1 MTFKR
6 IGLFLGPILF
16 FVLLLIPHPN
26 GVSPEGWKVIA
37 LAVFMLAWW
46 VSEAVPIA
54 VTSLLPMLLL
64 PMMGVTTLNK
74 AAAPYSNPVV
84 YLFMGGFVI
93 ALAMERWNLHRR
105 IALNIVRLTG
115 TNADGILFGFI
126 LATALISMWIS
137 NTATAIMM
145 LPIALS
151 VIDLLRRRIS
161 TAMEKGM
168 DRFALTMM
176 LGIAYASSIGGM
188 ATIIGT
194 PPNVVFAGYM
204 RETFDIEVSF
214 AEWFVVGF
222 PFSMLLLLLTYL
234 VVVKWMY
241 PNRLGKFSGAREL
254 LEEELAELGPVS
266 KGEKRTLWVFLLAAV
281 CWIFQAQ
288 INQLLPFLKLSDT
301 AVALAAAVLLF
312 VVPVDWPQ
320 NKFLLEW
327 KDTEKLPWGIL
338 LLFGGGLSLAD
349 SLAETGIIGLIGNQ
363 FAGLSTAGWLVIL
376 GLSTVSL
383 FLTEVMSNVALVTI
397 FLPVVGGIAVGMGI
411 PPEEMCIPVT
421 LAASGAFMLP
431 MSTPPNAIVFAS
443 GHLQIA
449 QMVRVGF
456 VLNIVS
462 VLLVTLFVKTLLPYL
477 YEMG

>member
-84 YLFMGGFVI
+84 YLFMGGFII

-222 PFSMLLLLLTYL
+222 PFSIILLLLTYL

-241 PNRLGKFSGAREL
+241 PNRLGKFSGP
-254 LEEELAELGPVS
+254 GS
-266 KGEKRTLWVFLLAAV
+266 
-281 CWIFQAQ
+281 CWRR
-288 INQLLPFLKLSDT
+288 N
-301 AVALAAAVLLF
+301 
-312 VVPVDWPQ
+312 WR
-320 NKFLLEW
+320 N
-327 KDTEKLPWGIL
+327 
-338 LLFGGGLSLAD
+338 
-349 SLAETGIIGLIGNQ
+349 
-363 FAGLSTAGWLVIL
+363 
-376 GLSTVSL
+376 
-383 FLTEVMSNVALVTI
+383 
-397 FLPVVGGIAVGMGI
+397 
-411 PPEEMCIPVT
+411 
-421 LAASGAFMLP
+421 
-431 MSTPPNAIVFAS
+431 
-443 GHLQIA
+443 
-449 QMVRVGF
+449 
-456 VLNIVS
+456 
-462 VLLVTLFVKTLLPYL
+462 
-477 YEMG
+477 

>member
-16 FVLLLIPHPN
+16 FVLLLIPNPN
-26 GVSPEGWKVIA
+26 GISPEGWKVIA
-37 LAVFMLAWW
+37 LAAFMLAWW

-151 VIDLLRRRIS
+151 VIDLLKRRTS
-161 TAMEKGM
+161 VGMEKGM

-214 AEWFVVGF
+214 AEWFIVGF
-222 PFSMLLLLLTYL
+222 PFSIVLLLLTYL

-254 LEEELAELGPVS
+254 LDEELAELGPIS
-266 KGEKRTLWVFLLAAV
+266 TGEKRTLWVFILAAV

-312 VVPVDWPQ
+312 VVPVDWSK
-320 NKFLLEW
+320 NRFLLEW

-363 FAGLSTAGWLVIL
+363 FAGLTTAGWVVIL

-443 GHLQIA
+443 GHLKIA

-462 VLLVTLFVKTLLPYL
+462 VLLVTLFVKTMLPYL

>member
-1 MTFKR
+1 MALPGVVVYLSCTLLPYGDPSYMPS
-6 IGLFLGPILF
+6 IGIAAMVIYLWIAEPIPVWISSLLPLILIPLHGILPFAEAAASYYNNTILLFLGGF
-16 FVLLLIPHPN
+16 LL
-26 GVSPEGWKVIA
+26 A
-37 LAVFMLAWW
+37 
-46 VSEAVPIA
+46 
-54 VTSLLPMLLL
+54 
-64 PMMGVTTLNK
+64 
-74 AAAPYSNPVV
+74 YSV
-84 YLFMGGFVI
+84 
-93 ALAMERWNLHRR
+93 EKWELHKR
-105 IALNIVRLTG
+105 IAFRLLALTG
-115 TNADGILFGFI
+115 DNPRGIIWGMMLS
-126 LATALISMWIS
+126 TCLISMWIS

-151 VIDLLRRRIS
+151 VIDLLKRRTS
-161 TAMEKGM
+161 VGMEKGM

-214 AEWFVVGF
+214 AEWFIVGF
-222 PFSMLLLLLTYL
+222 PFSIVLLLLTYL

-254 LEEELAELGPVS
+254 LDEELAELGPIS
-266 KGEKRTLWVFLLAAV
+266 TGEKRTLWVFILAAV

-312 VVPVDWPQ
+312 VVPVDWSK
-320 NKFLLEW
+320 NRFLLEW

-363 FAGLSTAGWLVIL
+363 FAGLTTAGWVVIL

-443 GHLQIA
+443 GHLKIA

-462 VLLVTLFVKTLLPYL
+462 VLLVTLFVKTMLPYL

>member
-16 FVLLLIPHPN
+16 FVLLLIPNPN
-26 GVSPEGWKVIA
+26 GISPEGWKVIA
-37 LAVFMLAWW
+37 LAAFMLAWW

-151 VIDLLRRRIS
+151 VIDLLKRRTS
-161 TAMEKGM
+161 VGMEKGM

-214 AEWFVVGF
+214 AEWFIVGF
-222 PFSMLLLLLTYL
+222 PFSIVLLLLTYL

-254 LEEELAELGPVS
+254 LDEELAELGPIS
-266 KGEKRTLWVFLLAAV
+266 TGEKRTLWVFILAAV

-312 VVPVDWPQ
+312 VVPVDWSK
-320 NKFLLEW
+320 NRFLLEW

-363 FAGLSTAGWLVIL
+363 FAGLTTAGWVVIL

-411 PPEEMCIPVT
+411 PPEEICIPVT

-443 GHLQIA
+443 GHLKIA

-462 VLLVTLFVKTLLPYL
+462 VLLVTLFVKTMLPYL